1 MEVPKNFYE
10 VVEQTCRDLYI
21 QSLKEIPPD
30 IVAAIK
36 RVAEY
41 LGNTPTVCRGSYI
54 HPAVL
59 KCYETGVTLDEF
71 RPKKIRRIKRLESE
85 YEPEEAALLRLF
97 KEHSKL

>member
-36 RVAEY
+36 RAAESA
-41 LGNTPTVCRGSYI
+41 TKEV
-54 HPAVL
+54 
-59 KCYETGVTLDEF
+59 E
-71 RPKKIRRIKRLESE
+71 RRIFSHYLKSIELGQDQNMLVCQDTGIPNLLGGYRREF
-85 YEPEEAALLRLF
+85 AARRF
-97 KEHSKL
+97 KAGSCHCARN